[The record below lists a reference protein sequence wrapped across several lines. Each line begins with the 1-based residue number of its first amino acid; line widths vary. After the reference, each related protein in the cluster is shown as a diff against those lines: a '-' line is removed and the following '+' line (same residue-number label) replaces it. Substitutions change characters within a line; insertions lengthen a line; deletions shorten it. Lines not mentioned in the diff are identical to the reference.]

1 MSRRSAFSL
10 VEVSL
15 AMGILAFVVLAILGL
30 LGVGMT
36 SGRSA
41 QTDTALTAATRFAVS
56 SLQTNNP
63 ASVAGTSFW
72 FNYDGLPLASSNNA
86 QFQCFVGTNVPVA
99 SAPRLVGLRLEFRH
113 PLSAP
118 AASRTTNFVYAS
130 TIRTN

>member
-1 MSRRSAFSL
+1 
-10 VEVSL
+10 
-15 AMGILAFVVLAILGL
+15 MGILAFVVLAVLGL

-36 SGRSA
+36 SGRFA

-63 ASVAGTSFW
+63 LAIGGTSFW
-72 FNYDGLPLASSNNA
+72 FNYDGLPLDSSNNA
-86 QFQCFVGTNVPVA
+86 YYQCAVSTNAPA
-99 SAPRLVGLRLEFRH
+99 ADAPRLVGLRLDFRY

-118 AASRTTNFVYAS
+118 SATRTTNTVYAS

>member
-1 MSRRSAFSL
+1 MSHRSGFSL

-72 FNYDGLPLASSNNA
+72 RSPISSS
-86 QFQCFVGTNVPVA
+86 TA
-99 SAPRLVGLRLEFRH
+99 SA
-113 PLSAP
+113 SATVR
-118 AASRTTNFVYAS
+118 ARRTG
-130 TIRTN
+130 TI